1 MQLNILFCF
10 LASVAI
16 SAASAASLPEQC
28 RQIIQSK
35 GKTNEAVR
43 LHQLFDAHWSDTME
57 QFPET
62 ATANGYPGRHRTWTD
77 YSAEAIHRRKSDLL
91 PLLDAAK
98 SFDPAQLQ
106 EIDSTSLKLFRRNV

>member
-1 MQLNILFCF
+1 MLRNRYLALVWIVLIGLFG
-10 LASVAI
+10 LGTR
-16 SAASAASLPEQC
+16 AATLPEQC

-43 LHQLFDAHWSDTME
+43 LHQLFDAHWSYTME

-77 YSAEAIHRRKSDLL
+77 YSLQAIQGRKRDLL
-91 PLLDAAK
+91 PMLDAAK
-98 SFDPAQLQ
+98 S
-106 EIDSTSLKLFRRNV
+106 I